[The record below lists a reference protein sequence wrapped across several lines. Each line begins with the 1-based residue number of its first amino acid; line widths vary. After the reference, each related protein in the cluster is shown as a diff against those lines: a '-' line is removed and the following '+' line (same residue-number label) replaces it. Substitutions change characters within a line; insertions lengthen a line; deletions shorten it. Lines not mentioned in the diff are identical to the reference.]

1 MKKSTVILLCMTA
14 AFLSTGK
21 LVDGI
26 AGIALTG
33 AGAITATAA
42 LVTALKKDKEDA

>member
-21 LVDGI
+21 LVDGV
-26 AGIALTG
+26 AGTALTG
-33 AGAITATAA
+33 VGALTATAA
-42 LVTALKKDKEDA
+42 LLTALKKGEEDA